1 MYSKERANSIVK
13 NDVKYISTGI
23 IENVSLKSA
32 RAEVS
37 PNGNNFL
44 EITFEKDGAT
54 LVHTEWE
61 PIMGQFVTSEEE
73 LQKKADNQ
81 YSRMLQILICF
92 YKDEE
97 INFEGE
103 SFKEFSK
110 YVALMLNSANK
121 DIKLRVK
128 VVYNDKGYTTLPNY
142 AKYTFIEPMIL
153 PEGKSSAI
161 VKLNIDKF
169 EKPIVADK
177 ETKSD
182 NPFASNTTTSA
193 TSVYQGSESM
203 TTPPTQGETTK
214 TDDDLPF

>member
-61 PIMGQFVTSEEE
+61 PVMGQFVTSEEE

-182 NPFASNTTTSA
+182 NPFASNTTTST

-203 TTPPTQGETTK
+203 ITPPTQGETTK

>member
-32 RAEVS
+32 RSEVS
-37 PNGNNFL
+37 PNGNRFL

-61 PIMGQFVTSEEE
+61 PVIGQFVTSQEE

-81 YSRMLQILICF
+81 YSRMLQILVCF

-103 SFKEFSK
+103 SFKEFAN
-110 YVALMLNSANK
+110 YVATMLNNANK

-142 AKYTFIEPMIL
+142 AKYTFIEPMVL
-153 PEGKSSAI
+153 PEGKTSAI

-169 EKPIVADK
+169 EKPVVADK
-177 ETKSD
+177 EAKND
-182 NPFASNTTTSA
+182 NPFASSTTTNTTSI
-193 TSVYQGSESM
+193 YQGSESM
-203 TTPPTQGETTK
+203 TTPPTQGETTSS
-214 TDDDLPF
+214 DDLPF